1 MSEYK
6 KIAVI
11 GNPDTVLPFR
21 SIGAESFEVETAAEL
36 AEILQKIVEQG
47 TFGIIFVEETL
58 AEPVLDF
65 VSSLNDQYRGV
76 AITPIPGTTT
86 GDKSIALQRLGAQV
100 TRAIGIDIFAQKGG
114 N

>member
-1 MSEYK
+1 MSEHK

-11 GNPDTVLPFR
+11 GSPDTVLPFR
-21 SIGAESFEVETAAEL
+21 SIGAESFEVDTAAEL
-36 AEILQKIVEQG
+36 AEKLREITGQG

-58 AEPVLDF
+58 AEPVIDI
-65 VSSLNDQYRGV
+65 VVAINNQYRGV
-76 AITPIPGTTT
+76 AVTPIPGTT
-86 GDKSIALQRLGAQV
+86 GEGSIALQRLSTQV